1 MTPTPALPSNVSG
14 GTSLALAL
22 RSVMVV
28 EECEVWQRWERDLRR
43 ALARANDIA
52 VELHFLDAPIEELTA
67 RMAARNHGLPQGTPR
82 IDAGL
87 VALQNGRIQR
97 PDADQLA
104 LFDAPSEPSAI
115 GRG

>member
-67 RMAARNHGLPQGTPR
+67 RMAARNHGLPQGTPC

-87 VALQNGRIQR
+87 VALRNGRIQR